1 MFYQPLLLPSCKRQK
16 VKNSMSKV
24 FCGMVLVGV
33 VCCCGFVE
41 ANQPPHAVLVVGT
54 HHYSPQT
61 TMPFLATE
69 LERLGFR
76 TTVVNPA
83 WDPEKDERGL
93 PGLEVLKDA
102 DVGIFFMRF
111 LQLEDDQLAHITE
124 FIESGKA
131 VVGLRTSTHAF
142 NYPKDHPR
150 HALNNDFGQKV
161 LGSPYL
167 IHLAGKTQV
176 KPARHAAHHPIL
188 NGVDTA
194 GWESP
199 GTLYL
204 IDAQPGIVPLL
215 IGTGRSKRIGTVTN
229 QFGVHEL
236 EETMSAPIA
245 WTWKNS
251 YGNRVF
257 TTSLGHEK
265 DFMNSNSVRV
275 IINGVFWS
283 VRQPVPASAT
293 AISTF
298 PVSPQ

>member
-1 MFYQPLLLPSCKRQK
+1 
-16 VKNSMSKV
+16 MSKY
-24 FCGMVLVGV
+24 FYAMALFGV
-33 VCCCGFVE
+33 VCWCEFLG
-41 ANQPPHAVLVVGT
+41 AAQPPHAVFVVGT
-54 HHYSPQT
+54 HHYSPQL

-76 TTVVNPA
+76 TTVINPA
-83 WDPEKDERGL
+83 WDPEKDKRGL

-102 DVGIFFMRF
+102 DIGIFFMRF

-150 HALNNDFGQKV
+150 HTLNHDFGQKV

-176 KPARHAAHHPIL
+176 KLAPKVEDHPIL
-188 NGVDTA
+188 TGVDTA
-194 GWESP
+194 GWESS

-204 IDAQPGIVPLL
+204 IDAQPGIRPLL
-215 IGTGRSKRIGTVTN
+215 LGTGRSKRIGTVTN

-236 EETMSAPIA
+236 DQTMSAPIA

-251 YGNRVF
+251 YGSRVF

-265 DFMNSNSVRV
+265 DFTNQNSVRV

-283 VRQPVPASAT
+283 VNQPVPLSET
-293 AISTF
+293 VIQTRAI
-298 PVSPQ
+298 PLK

>member
-1 MFYQPLLLPSCKRQK
+1 
-16 VKNSMSKV
+16 MSKV
-24 FCGMVLVGV
+24 FSGIVLFGAVCFCGIVG
-33 VCCCGFVE
+33 
-41 ANQPPHAVLVVGT
+41 ASQPPHAVLVVGT
-54 HHYSPQT
+54 HHYSPQL
-61 TMPFLATE
+61 TMPFLASE

-83 WDPEKDERGL
+83 WDPERDSRGL
-93 PGLEVLKDA
+93 PGLEVLEEA
-102 DVGIFFMRF
+102 DVGIFFARF
-111 LQLEDDQLAHITE
+111 LQLKDNQLAHITE

-142 NYPKDHPR
+142 HYPKEHPH

-176 KPARHAAHHPIL
+176 KPALNAGDHPIL
-188 NGVDTA
+188 SGIETT
-194 GWESP
+194 GWESS

-204 IDAQPGIVPLL
+204 INAQPGIEPLL
-215 IGTGRSKRIGTVTN
+215 IGTGQSKRAGTVTN

-236 EETMSAPIA
+236 QKTMSAPIA

-251 YGNRVF
+251 YGSRVF

-265 DFMNSNSVRV
+265 DFTNPNAVRV
-275 IINGVFWS
+275 IINGIFWS
-283 VRQPVPASAT
+283 VNQPVPASET

-298 PVSPQ
+298 SVTPSNPKR

>member
-1 MFYQPLLLPSCKRQK
+1 
-16 VKNSMSKV
+16 MSKF
-24 FCGMVLVGV
+24 FCGLVVFGV
-33 VCCCGFVE
+33 VYCYGFVE
-41 ANQPPHAVLVVGT
+41 AAQPPHAVLVVGT
-54 HHYSPQT
+54 HHYSPHL

-83 WDPEKDERGL
+83 WDPEKDKRGL
-93 PGLEVLKDA
+93 PGLEVLKEA
-102 DVGIFFMRF
+102 DVGIFFVRF
-111 LQLEDDQLAHITE
+111 LQLEDSQLSHITK

-142 NYPKDHPR
+142 NYPPDRPH

-167 IHLAGKTQV
+167 IHLTGKTQV
-176 KPARHAAHHPIL
+176 KLAPKVQDHPIL
-188 NGVDTA
+188 TGVDTA
-194 GWESP
+194 GWESS

-204 IDAQPGIVPLL
+204 IDAQPGIKPLL
-215 IGTGRSKRIGTVTN
+215 LGTGRSKRIGTVTN

-251 YGNRVF
+251 YGSRVF

-265 DFMNSNSVRV
+265 DFTNQNSVRV

-283 VRQPVPASAT
+283 VNQPVPLSEMVIQT
-293 AISTF
+293 RAI
-298 PVSPQ
+298 PLQ

>member
-1 MFYQPLLLPSCKRQK
+1 
-16 VKNSMSKV
+16 
-24 FCGMVLVGV
+24 MVLFGV
-33 VCCCGFVE
+33 VCWCEFLG
-41 ANQPPHAVLVVGT
+41 AAQPPHAVLVVGT

-76 TTVVNPA
+76 TTVINPA
-83 WDPEKDERGL
+83 WDPEKDKRGL
-93 PGLEVLKDA
+93 PGLEILKDA

-111 LQLEDDQLAHITE
+111 LQVEDDQLAHITE

-142 NYPKDHPR
+142 HYPKDHPH

-176 KPARHAAHHPIL
+176 KLATNALHHPIL
-188 NGVDTA
+188 IGVDTT
-194 GWESP
+194 GWESS

-204 IDAQPGIVPLL
+204 INAQPGIEPLL
-215 IGTGRSKRIGTVTN
+215 IGTGHSKRVGTVTN

-236 EETMSAPIA
+236 EQTMSAPIA

-257 TTSLGHEK
+257 TTSLGHTK
-265 DFMNSNSVRV
+265 DFTNQNALRV
-275 IINGVFWS
+275 IVNGVFWS
-283 VRQPVPASAT
+283 AGRSVPSAET
-293 AISTF
+293 VLNTF
-298 PVSPQ
+298 SMSAK

>member
-1 MFYQPLLLPSCKRQK
+1 MALF
-16 VKNSMSKV
+16 
-24 FCGMVLVGV
+24 GV
-33 VCCCGFVE
+33 VCWCEFLG
-41 ANQPPHAVLVVGT
+41 ATQPPHAVLVVGT
-54 HHYSPQT
+54 HHYSPQL

-76 TTVVNPA
+76 TTVINPA
-83 WDPEKDERGL
+83 WDPEKDKRGL

-167 IHLAGKTQV
+167 VHLAGKTQV
-176 KPARHAAHHPIL
+176 KHAAHASRHPIL
-188 NGVDTA
+188 HGVDID
-194 GWESP
+194 GWESQ

-204 IDAQPGIVPLL
+204 IDAQPGIEPLL
-215 IGTGRSKRIGTVTN
+215 IGMGHSKRVGTVTN

-236 EETMSAPIA
+236 EQTMSAPIA

-257 TTSLGHEK
+257 TTSLGHTK
-265 DFMNSNSVRV
+265 DFTNQNALRV
-275 IINGVFWS
+275 IVNGVFWS
-283 VRQPVPASAT
+283 AGKPVPSAER
-293 AISTF
+293 ALNTF
-298 PVSPQ
+298 

>member
-1 MFYQPLLLPSCKRQK
+1 
-16 VKNSMSKV
+16 
-24 FCGMVLVGV
+24 MVLFGV
-33 VCCCGFVE
+33 VYCYGFVE
-41 ANQPPHAVLVVGT
+41 AAEPPHAVLVVGT
-54 HHYSPQT
+54 HHYAPQT

-83 WDPEKDERGL
+83 WDPEKDKRGL

-111 LQLEDDQLAHITE
+111 LQLKDSQLAHITE

-142 NYPKDHPR
+142 NYPKNHPR

-176 KPARHAAHHPIL
+176 KPAANALHHPIL
-188 NGVDTA
+188 TGVDTT
-194 GWESP
+194 GWESS

-204 IDAQPGIVPLL
+204 INAQPGIEPLL
-215 IGTGRSKRIGTVTN
+215 IGTGHSKRVGTVTN
-229 QFGVHEL
+229 QFGIHEL
-236 EETMSAPIA
+236 EQTMSAPIA

-257 TTSLGHEK
+257 TTSLGHAK
-265 DFMNSNSVRV
+265 DFTNKNALRV
-275 IINGVFWS
+275 IVNGVFWS
-283 VRQPVPASAT
+283 VNRSALSAETILNTFST
-293 AISTF
+293 AAK
-298 PVSPQ
+298 

>member
-1 MFYQPLLLPSCKRQK
+1 
-16 VKNSMSKV
+16 MSKY
-24 FCGMVLVGV
+24 FYAMVLFGV
-33 VCCCGFVE
+33 VYCYGFVE
-41 ANQPPHAVLVVGT
+41 AAQPPHAVLVVGT
-54 HHYSPQT
+54 HHYAPQT

-83 WDPEKDERGL
+83 WDPEKDKRGL

-111 LQLEDDQLAHITE
+111 LQLKDSQLAHITE

-142 NYPKDHPR
+142 NYPKNHPR

-176 KPARHAAHHPIL
+176 KPAANALHHPIL
-188 NGVDTA
+188 TGVDTT
-194 GWESP
+194 GWESS

-204 IDAQPGIVPLL
+204 INAQPGIEPLL
-215 IGTGRSKRIGTVTN
+215 IGTGHSKRVGTVTN
-229 QFGVHEL
+229 QFGIHEL
-236 EETMSAPIA
+236 EQTMSAPIA

-257 TTSLGHEK
+257 TTSLGHAK
-265 DFMNSNSVRV
+265 DFTNKNALRV
-275 IINGVFWS
+275 IVNGVFWS
-283 VRQPVPASAT
+283 VNRSVLSAETVLNTFST
-293 AISTF
+293 AAK
-298 PVSPQ
+298 

>member
-1 MFYQPLLLPSCKRQK
+1 
-16 VKNSMSKV
+16 
-24 FCGMVLVGV
+24 MVLFGV
-33 VCCCGFVE
+33 VYCYGFVE
-41 ANQPPHAVLVVGT
+41 AAQPPHAVLVVGT
-54 HHYSPQT
+54 HHYAPQT

-83 WDPEKDERGL
+83 WDPEKDARGL
-93 PGLEVLKDA
+93 PGLEVLKEA
-102 DVGIFFMRF
+102 DVGVFFLRF
-111 LQLEDDQLAHITE
+111 LQLEDDQLGHITE

-131 VVGLRTSTHAF
+131 IVGLRTSTHAF
-142 NYPKDHPR
+142 HYPPDHPH

-176 KPARHAAHHPIL
+176 KPAAHAARHPIL
-188 NGVDTA
+188 HGVDMT
-194 GWESP
+194 GWESS

-204 IDAQPGIVPLL
+204 INAQPGIEPLL
-215 IGTGRSKRIGTVTN
+215 IGTGYSKRVGTVTN

-236 EETMSAPIA
+236 DQTMSAPIA

-251 YGNRVF
+251 YGSRVF

-265 DFMNSNSVRV
+265 DFTNTNAVRV

-283 VRQPVPASAT
+283 VNQPVPASET

-298 PVSPQ
+298 SVTPSNPKR

>member
-1 MFYQPLLLPSCKRQK
+1 
-16 VKNSMSKV
+16 MSKI
-24 FCGMVLVGV
+24 FCSNIFFGV
-33 VCCCGFVE
+33 VCCCLFVE
-41 ANQPPHAVLVVGT
+41 AGQPPHVVLVVGT
-54 HHYSPQT
+54 HHYSPQS

-76 TTVVNPA
+76 TTVINPA

-102 DVGIFFMRF
+102 DVGVFFMRF
-111 LQLEDDQLAHITE
+111 LQLVDDQLAHITE

-142 NYPKDHPR
+142 NYPTDDPR

-176 KPARHAAHHPIL
+176 KPSVHAVHHPIL
-188 NGVDTA
+188 RGVDAT
-194 GWESP
+194 GWESH

-204 IDAQPGIVPLL
+204 IDAQPGIKPLL
-215 IGTGRSKRIGTVTN
+215 IGTGHSKRVGIVTN
-229 QFGVHEL
+229 QFGVHQL
-236 EETMSAPIA
+236 DRTMSAPIA
-245 WTWKNS
+245 WTWENS

-257 TTSLGHEK
+257 TTSLGHAK
-265 DFMNSNSVRV
+265 DFTNQNALRV
-275 IINGVFWS
+275 IVNGVFWS
-283 VRQPVPASAT
+283 AGKSVPSAET
-293 AISTF
+293 VLNTF
-298 PVSPQ
+298 PMSAK

>member
-1 MFYQPLLLPSCKRQK
+1 
-16 VKNSMSKV
+16 V
-24 FCGMVLVGV
+24 FGV
-33 VCCCGFVE
+33 VCWCEFLG
-41 ANQPPHAVLVVGT
+41 AAQPPHAVLVVGT

-76 TTVVNPA
+76 TTVINPA
-83 WDPEKDERGL
+83 WDPEKDKRGL
-93 PGLEVLKDA
+93 PGLEILKDA

-111 LQLEDDQLAHITE
+111 LQVEDDQLAHITE
-124 FIESGKA
+124 FIESAKA

-142 NYPKDHPR
+142 HYPKDHPH

-176 KPARHAAHHPIL
+176 KLATNALHHPIL
-188 NGVDTA
+188 TGVDTT
-194 GWESP
+194 GWESS

-204 IDAQPGIVPLL
+204 INAQPGIEPLL
-215 IGTGRSKRIGTVTN
+215 IGTGHSKRVGTVTN

-236 EETMSAPIA
+236 EQTMSAPIA

-257 TTSLGHEK
+257 TTSLGHTK
-265 DFMNSNSVRV
+265 DFTNQNALRV
-275 IINGVFWS
+275 IVNGVFWS
-283 VRQPVPASAT
+283 AGRSVPSAET
-293 AISTF
+293 VLNTF
-298 PVSPQ
+298 SMSAK

>member
-1 MFYQPLLLPSCKRQK
+1 
-16 VKNSMSKV
+16 
-24 FCGMVLVGV
+24 MVLCGV
-33 VCCCGFVE
+33 VYCHGFVE
-41 ANQPPHAVLVVGT
+41 AAQPPHAVLVIGT

-111 LQLEDDQLAHITE
+111 LQLKDSQLAHITE

-142 NYPKDHPR
+142 NYPTDDPR
-150 HALNNDFGQKV
+150 HALNNDFGEKV

-176 KPARHAAHHPIL
+176 KPADHAVRHPIL
-188 NGVDTA
+188 TGVDMT
-194 GWESP
+194 GWESS

-204 IDAQPGIVPLL
+204 INAQPGIEPLL
-215 IGTGRSKRIGTVTN
+215 IGTGHSKRVGTVTN

-236 EETMSAPIA
+236 DQTMSAPIA

-251 YGNRVF
+251 FGNRVF
-257 TTSLGHEK
+257 TTSLGHAK
-265 DFMNSNSVRV
+265 DFTNQNALRV
-275 IINGVFWS
+275 IVNGVFWS
-283 VRQPVPASAT
+283 AGRSVPSAET
-293 AISTF
+293 VLNTF
-298 PVSPQ
+298 SMSAK

>member
-1 MFYQPLLLPSCKRQK
+1 
-16 VKNSMSKV
+16 MSKV
-24 FCGMVLVGV
+24 ICGIIFFGV
-33 VCCCGFVE
+33 VCCCQFVG
-41 ANQPPHAVLVVGT
+41 AVPPPHAVLVVGT

-69 LERLGFR
+69 LEQLGFR
-76 TTVVNPA
+76 TTVINPA
-83 WDPEKDERGL
+83 WDPEKDRRGL
-93 PGLEVLKDA
+93 PGLQILKDA

-111 LQLEDDQLAHITE
+111 LQLEDDQLVHITE

-142 NYPKDHPR
+142 HYPKDHPH
-150 HALNNDFGQKV
+150 HALNNDFGQNV

-176 KPARHAAHHPIL
+176 KPATNALHHPIL
-188 NGVDTA
+188 TGVDTT
-194 GWESP
+194 GWESS

-204 IDAQPGIVPLL
+204 INAQPGIEPLL
-215 IGTGRSKRIGTVTN
+215 IGTGHSKRVGTVIN

-236 EETMSAPIA
+236 EQTMSAPIA

-257 TTSLGHEK
+257 TTSLGHTK
-265 DFMNSNSVRV
+265 DFTNQNALRV
-275 IINGVFWS
+275 IVNGVCWS
-283 VRQPVPASAT
+283 AGRPVPSA
-293 AISTF
+293 ARALNTF
-298 PVSPQ
+298 SMSAK

>member
-1 MFYQPLLLPSCKRQK
+1 
-16 VKNSMSKV
+16 MSKV
-24 FCGMVLVGV
+24 FCGIIFFGV
-33 VCCCGFVE
+33 VCCCQFVE
-41 ANQPPHAVLVVGT
+41 AVQPPHAVLVVGT
-54 HHYSPQT
+54 HHYSPQL

-76 TTVVNPA
+76 TTVINPV
-83 WDPEKDERGL
+83 WDPEKDKRGL

-142 NYPKDHPR
+142 NYPTDDPR

-161 LGSPYL
+161 LGSPYR
-167 IHLAGKTQV
+167 IHLAGKTQL
-176 KPARHAAHHPIL
+176 KPATHAARHPIL
-188 NGVDTA
+188 HGVDMD
-194 GWESP
+194 GWESQ

-204 IDAQPGIVPLL
+204 IDAQPGIEPLL
-215 IGTGRSKRIGTVTN
+215 IGTGHSKRVGTVTN

-236 EETMSAPIA
+236 EHTMSAPVA
-245 WTWKNS
+245 WTWKNL
-251 YGNRVF
+251 YGSRVF

-265 DFMNSNSVRV
+265 DFTNPNAVRV
-275 IINGVFWS
+275 IINGIFWS
-283 VRQPVPASAT
+283 VDQPVPALETVINTRAMSRY
-293 AISTF
+293 
-298 PVSPQ
+298 

>member
-1 MFYQPLLLPSCKRQK
+1 
-16 VKNSMSKV
+16 MSKY
-24 FCGMVLVGV
+24 FYAMVLFGV
-33 VCCCGFVE
+33 VYCYGFVE
-41 ANQPPHAVLVVGT
+41 AAQPPHAVLVVGT
-54 HHYSPQT
+54 HHYAPQT

-83 WDPEKDERGL
+83 WDPEKDKRGM

-111 LQLEDDQLAHITE
+111 LQLKDSQLAHITE

-142 NYPKDHPR
+142 NYPKNHPR

-176 KPARHAAHHPIL
+176 KPAANALHHPIL
-188 NGVDTA
+188 TGVDTT
-194 GWESP
+194 GWESS

-204 IDAQPGIVPLL
+204 INAQPGIEPLL
-215 IGTGRSKRIGTVTN
+215 IGTGHSKRVGTVTN
-229 QFGVHEL
+229 QFGIHEL
-236 EETMSAPIA
+236 EQTMSAPIA

-257 TTSLGHEK
+257 TTSLGHAK
-265 DFMNSNSVRV
+265 DFTNQNALR
-275 IINGVFWS
+275 IIVNGVFWS
-283 VRQPVPASAT
+283 AGRPALSPET
-293 AISTF
+293 VLNTFSMSTK
-298 PVSPQ
+298 

>member
-1 MFYQPLLLPSCKRQK
+1 
-16 VKNSMSKV
+16 MSKV
-24 FCGMVLVGV
+24 ICAIFFFGV
-33 VCCCGFVE
+33 VCCCQFVE
-41 ANQPPHAVLVVGT
+41 AVQPPHAVLVVGT

-69 LERLGFR
+69 LERLGFQ
-76 TTVVNPA
+76 TTVINPA
-83 WDPEKDERGL
+83 WDPEKDKRGL
-93 PGLEVLKDA
+93 PGLEILKDA

-111 LQLEDDQLAHITE
+111 LQLEDDQLVHITE

-142 NYPKDHPR
+142 HYPKDHP
-150 HALNNDFGQKV
+150 HHVLNNDFGQKV

-176 KPARHAAHHPIL
+176 KPAANILHHPIL
-188 NGVDTA
+188 TGVDTT
-194 GWESP
+194 GWESS

-204 IDAQPGIVPLL
+204 INAQPGIEPLL
-215 IGTGRSKRIGTVTN
+215 IGTGHSKRVGTVTN

-236 EETMSAPIA
+236 EQTMSAPIA

-257 TTSLGHEK
+257 TTSLGHTK
-265 DFMNSNSVRV
+265 DFTNQNALRV
-275 IINGVFWS
+275 IVNGVFWS
-283 VRQPVPASAT
+283 AGKPVPSAER
-293 AISTF
+293 ALNTF
-298 PVSPQ
+298 SMSAK